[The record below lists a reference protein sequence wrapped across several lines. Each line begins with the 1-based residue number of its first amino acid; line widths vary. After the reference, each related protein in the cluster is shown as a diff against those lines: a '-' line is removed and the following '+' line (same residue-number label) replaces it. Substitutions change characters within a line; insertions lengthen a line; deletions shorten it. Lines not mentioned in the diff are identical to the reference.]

1 MGHLGARVFGDGS
14 CIVLGGQAGAA
25 DRELARAGWGFVQL
39 EDDGVTISA
48 SAYGPVP
55 GRIQDNDVAELYALL
70 MPLHVAG
77 PGGLEFSL
85 TTSGY
90 MMAFGEG
97 LRPHLSTFFFC
108 FSLLLPLLPT
118 FVSEL
123 RNPPTFVL
131 ILLPLWILL

>member
-55 GRIQDNDVAELYALL
+55 GRIQDNDVAELLCFPHGFTAR
-70 MPLHVAG
+70 
-77 PGGLEFSL
+77 
-85 TTSGY
+85 
-90 MMAFGEG
+90 
-97 LRPHLSTFFFC
+97 RPRRIGIFH
-108 FSLLLPLLPT
+108 
-118 FVSEL
+118 
-123 RNPPTFVL
+123 R
-131 ILLPLWILL
+131 